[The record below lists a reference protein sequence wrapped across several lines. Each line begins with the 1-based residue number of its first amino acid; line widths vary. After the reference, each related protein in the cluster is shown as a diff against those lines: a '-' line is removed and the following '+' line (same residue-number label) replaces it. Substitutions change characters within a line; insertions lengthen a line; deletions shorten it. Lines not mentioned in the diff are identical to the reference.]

1 MSLMSASLLIFARQ
15 MRLSLRSPAWPI
27 IGLFQP
33 ALYLVCLGPLL
44 VRVAGAGVDGLPAGA
59 AWRFFVPGLLIQLGL
74 FGPLFAGLSIIA
86 DLRSGVF
93 ERMRVTPVSRFAL
106 LAGRVL
112 RDTVVLLAQAA
123 VLLVVA
129 CAFGLRAPVPGVLLM
144 FVFVA
149 AIAIGLSALSHGL
162 GLLVRNEESFTPL
175 LNAAAI
181 PLLLLSGIL
190 LPMTLAPRWLDV
202 LSRITPFR
210 YVVDGMRTAL
220 YGDYTSSVVV
230 VGAGVAA
237 ITAAGCLV
245 LGGRLFARRH
255 A

>member
-1 MSLMSASLLIFARQ
+1 MSLISDSSLIFARQ

-33 ALYLVCLGPLL
+33 ALYLAFLGPLL
-44 VRVAGAGVDGLPAGA
+44 VSVAGAGVDGLPAGA

-106 LAGRVL
+106 LAGRVM
-112 RDTVVLLAQAA
+112 RDTVVLLVQTV
-123 VLLVVA
+123 VLLTVA
-129 CAFGLRAPVPGVLLM
+129 YAFGLRAPLVGLLLM
-144 FVFVA
+144 FLFVA
-149 AIAIGLSALSHGL
+149 AIAVGLSALSHGL
-162 GLLVRNEESFTPL
+162 GLLVRSEESFTPL
-175 LNAAAI
+175 LNVAAI

-190 LPMTLAPRWLDV
+190 LPMTLAPQWLDV
-202 LSRITPFR
+202 ISRLTPFR
-210 YVVDGMRTAL
+210 YIVDGMRTAL
-220 YGDYTSSVVV
+220 YGDYTGSVVV
-230 VGAGVAA
+230 TGAAVAVV
-237 ITAAGCLV
+237 TAAVCLV
-245 LGGRLFARRH
+245 LGARLFSRRH

>member
-1 MSLMSASLLIFARQ
+1 MSLIPASLLIFTRQ

-33 ALYLVCLGPLL
+33 ALYLAFLGPLL

-106 LAGRVL
+106 LAGRVM
-112 RDTVVLLAQAA
+112 RDTVVLLVQTA
-123 VLLVVA
+123 VLLAVA
-129 CAFGLRAPVPGVLLM
+129 YAFGLRAPVAGLLLM
-144 FVFVA
+144 FLFVA
-149 AIAIGLSALSHGL
+149 AIAVGLSALSHGL
-162 GLLVRNEESFTPL
+162 GLLVRQEESFTPL

-181 PLLLLSGIL
+181 PLLLLSGVL
-190 LPMTLAPRWLDV
+190 LPMTLAPQWLDI
-202 LSRITPFR
+202 LSRLTPFR
-210 YVVDGMRTAL
+210 YVIDGMRSAL
-220 YGDYTSSVVV
+220 YGDYGSSAVA
-230 VGAGVAA
+230 VGAGVALA
-237 ITAAGCLV
+237 TAACCLA
-245 LGGRLFARRH
+245 LGARLFARRN

>member
-1 MSLMSASLLIFARQ
+1 MSVIPASLLIFMRQ

-27 IGLFQP
+27 IGLTQP
-33 ALYLVCLGPLL
+33 ALYLAFLGPLL
-44 VRVAGAGVDGLPAGA
+44 VKAAGSGVDGLPAGA

-74 FGPLFAGLSIIA
+74 FGPLFSGLSIIA

-112 RDTVVLLAQAA
+112 RDTVVLLVQAA
-123 VLLVVA
+123 VLLAVA
-129 CAFGLRAPVPGVLLM
+129 CAFGLRAPVFGVLLM

-149 AIAIGLSALSHGL
+149 VLAIGLSALSHGL

-175 LNAAAI
+175 LNAAAV
-181 PLLLLSGIL
+181 PLMLLSGIL
-190 LPMTLAPRWLDV
+190 LPMSLAPRWLDG
-202 LSRITPFR
+202 LSRLTPFR
-210 YVVDGMRTAL
+210 YIVDGMRTAL
-220 YGDYTSSVVV
+220 YGDYTGSAVMT
-230 VGAGVAA
+230 GAGVAIVA
-237 ITAAGCLV
+237 AAGCLV
-245 LGGRLFARRH
+245 LGARLFARRH